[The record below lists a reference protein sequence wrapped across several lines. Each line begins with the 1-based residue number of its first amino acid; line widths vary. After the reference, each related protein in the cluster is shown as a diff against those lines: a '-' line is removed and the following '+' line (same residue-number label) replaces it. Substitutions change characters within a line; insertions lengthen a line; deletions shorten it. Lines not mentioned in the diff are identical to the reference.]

1 MNHVQVAVL
10 ALLGSS
16 IATAQTS
23 RAVVPPPSGGDA
35 GAATPAA
42 AVPLAAAPLAAVP
55 LAAVPSPAAPA
66 RLAQANVPAAG
77 PATTPAAA
85 AADTAAIDPKA
96 RARQIA
102 AWKRQYGE
110 GPYPDETE
118 AFLGSKPDALKPY
131 WSNLWFGGERN
142 AVVNFQR
149 LGLAAMEVGDY
160 ATAEKAFDQA
170 LQRIETVY
178 AKDKLASRAR
188 DTFAKE
194 ANKDFK
200 GEPYERAMAYYYRGL
215 LYLRK
220 GDYGNARASFKGAE
234 YQDTVS
240 EAEEFQ
246 SDFAVMNYLIG
257 WSTRCMGESDGKADF
272 DNAILAQ
279 PGITMPP
286 RGHNVLMIAETGTG
300 PIKAQDGA
308 MKEKLV
314 FRIPESNPPEKQA
327 LFQLASTGVKPEV
340 APAMQMSSLAFQAT
354 TRGGRAIDGILKGK
368 ANFKATTGAIGSGAM
383 NMGLAMMGQG
393 GDAGTA
399 GAVMAGVGA
408 LFSMFSSAA
417 KADADIRYW
426 DQLPDG
432 LSIAT
437 GAAKGPA
444 RVDVRFMGDNGPI
457 DMKPAV
463 LMQGGGTEGPGA
475 CQIVWTRSRSAL
487 VSGDVPGDDARV
499 KAAVAK
505 RKDAVAKNKL
515 LREALVQ
522 L

>member
-1 MNHVQVAVL
+1 MTRTLMMIRGITVAGIAGLL
-10 ALLGSS
+10 ANTAL
-16 IATAQTS
+16 AQTT
-23 RAVVPPPSGGDA
+23 R
-35 GAATPAA
+35 A
-42 AVPLAAAPLAAVP
+42 AVPPAASPDGASAPAAPLK
-55 LAAVPSPAAPA
+55 LAQGTTATTSTMTAAPA
-66 RLAQANVPAAG
+66 AEV
-77 PATTPAAA
+77 
-85 AADTAAIDPKA
+85 DPKA
-96 RARQIA
+96 RAKQIA
-102 AWKRQYGE
+102 AWKKQYGE

-118 AFLGSKPDALKPY
+118 AFLAGKPDALKPY

-149 LGLAAMEVGDY
+149 LGLAAMELGDY
-160 ATAEKAFDQA
+160 VTAEKAFDA
-170 LQRIETVY
+170 SLNRIETVY
-178 AKDKLASRAR
+178 SKDALASRAR

-257 WSTRCMGESDGKADF
+257 WSTRCMGESDGKTDF
-272 DNAILAQ
+272 EAAALAQ
-279 PGITMPP
+279 PGVTIPP
-286 RGHNVLMIAETGTG
+286 KNHNVLMIAETGAG
-300 PIKAQDGA
+300 PTKAQDGA
-308 MKEKLV
+308 MREKLV
-314 FRIPESNPPEKQA
+314 FKLPEPNPPEKQTM
-327 LFQLASTGVKPEV
+327 FQLASTGLKPEV
-340 APAMQMSSLAFQAT
+340 APALQLSSLAFQAT

-383 NMGLAMMGQG
+383 NMGLAMMSQG

-408 LFSMFSSAA
+408 IFSMFSSAA

-432 LSIAT
+432 LSVAT
-437 GAAKGPA
+437 GVARGPA
-444 RVDVRFMGDNGPI
+444 KVDVRFLGESGPLS
-457 DMKPAV
+457 MKPAV
-463 LMQGGGTEGPGA
+463 VMQGGDKA
-475 CQIVWTRSRSAL
+475 CQVVWTRSRSAL
-487 VSGDVPGDDARV
+487 VSGDVPGDDAKV

-515 LREALVQ
+515 LRESLMM

>member
-1 MNHVQVAVL
+1 MKHVKLILL
-10 ALLGSS
+10 AAAAGS
-16 IATAQTS
+16 AAFAQS
-23 RAVVPPPSGGDA
+23 PRAVVPPAA
-35 GAATPAA
+35 GAEPAA
-42 AVPLAAAPLAAVP
+42 AP
-55 LAAVPSPAAPA
+55 APA
-66 RLAQANVPAAG
+66 SLS
-77 PATTPAAA
+77 PAAA
-85 AADTAAIDPKA
+85 AAAFATTPPAAPVKLAQAAVPAAAPAAAPAADTSAMDPKA
-96 RARQIA
+96 RAKQIA

-118 AFLGSKPDALKPY
+118 AFLANKPDALKPY

-178 AKDKLASRAR
+178 AKDALASRAR

-272 DNAILAQ
+272 DVAALAQ

-286 RGHNVLMIAETGTG
+286 KGHNVLMIAETGAG

-314 FRIPESNPPEKQA
+314 FRIPEANPPEKQT
-327 LFQLASTGVKPEV
+327 LFQLASTGLKPEV
-340 APAMQMSSLAFQAT
+340 APALQMSSLGFQAT

-368 ANFKATTGAIGSGAM
+368 ANFKQTTGAIGSGAM

-393 GDAGTA
+393 GDTGTA

-437 GAAKGPA
+437 GVAKGPA
-444 RVDVRFMGDNGPI
+444 KVDVRFMGDSGPL

-463 LMQGGGTEGPGA
+463 VMQGGDNS
-475 CQIVWTRSRSAL
+475 CQVVWTRSRSAL

-515 LREALVQ
+515 LRDTLVQ

>member
-1 MNHVQVAVL
+1 MTRHCILIA
-10 ALLGSS
+10 ALLASS
-16 IATAQTS
+16 ALAQNP
-23 RAVVPPPSGGDA
+23 RAVVPPPSGGETGS
-35 GAATPAA
+35 GAT
-42 AVPLAAAPLAAVP
+42 
-55 LAAVPSPAAPA
+55 
-66 RLAQANVPAAG
+66 
-77 PATTPAAA
+77 AAA
-85 AADTAAIDPKA
+85 AAAFAATPPSSTMAAPAKLAQATAPAAAPAPAAEAPPMDPKA
-96 RARQIA
+96 RAKQLA
-102 AWKRQYGE
+102 AWKRQYGD

-118 AFLGSKPDALKPY
+118 AFLANKPDALKPY
-131 WSNLWFGGERN
+131 WSNLWYGGERN
-142 AVVNFQR
+142 AVINFKR
-149 LGLAAMEVGDY
+149 LGLAAMELGDY
-160 ATAEKAFDQA
+160 TTAEKAFDQA
-170 LQRIETVY
+170 LARIEAVY
-178 AKDKLASRAR
+178 AKDALASRAR

-234 YQDTVS
+234 YQDTIS

-272 DNAILAQ
+272 DAAILAE

-286 RGHNVLMIAETGTG
+286 PNHNVLMIAETGAG
-300 PIKAQDGA
+300 PTKAQDGA
-308 MKEKLV
+308 MREKLV
-314 FRIPESNPPEKQA
+314 FRIPETSPPEKQV
-327 LFQLASTGVKPEV
+327 LFQLGSTGVNPEV

-368 ANFKATTGAIGSGAM
+368 ANFKQTTGAIGSGAM
-383 NMGLAMMGQG
+383 NMGLAMMSQG
-393 GDAGTA
+393 GDTGTA
-399 GAVMAGVGA
+399 GLAMAGVGA

-432 LSIAT
+432 LSVAT
-437 GAAKGPA
+437 GYAKGPA
-444 RVDVRFMGDNGPI
+444 KIDVRFMGEGGPL

-463 LMQGGGTEGPGA
+463 LMLGGGNEGAKA
-475 CQIVWTRSRSAL
+475 CQIAWTRSRSAL

-505 RKDAVAKNKL
+505 RKDAAAKNKL
-515 LREALVQ
+515 LRETLMQ